1 MEDDLAD
8 IMKPPSLCFKLFG
21 RIAEILD
28 LTLIVTKLR
37 RTSFW
42 AQIMSLVLKG

>member
-1 MEDDLAD
+1 MEDDVAD

-42 AQIMSLVLKG
+42 AKL